1 MERINMRKI
10 FWFTQAQ
17 VEVLDIL
24 KKKCKMNNSELVR
37 EALKEY
43 AIKYDVEIP
52 NNYNAIDSRG

>member
-1 MERINMRKI
+1 MRKI